1 MIPVVY
7 DFWYQYGDIS
17 SQDLMTVKEIT
28 EEAIYFQEKDFC
40 DKPKMNQ
47 IIQASW

>member
-1 MIPVVY
+1 MIS
-7 DFWYQYGDIS
+7 DINTPIFLRKI
-17 SQDLMTVKEIT
+17 LMTVKEIT
-28 EEAIYFQEKDFC
+28 EEAIYFQEKNFC